1 MTGIYLDHLP
11 FCFRLYHFRLYKSYE
26 ALQNTVTYWILCEF
40 TTLRRQ
46 VGSSILEQHAKTFD
60 NCVEHANNG
69 EVFCRSQV
77 MAPKGGYW
85 RISGDE
91 DKKSVLYL
99 HFFFVG

>member
-26 ALQNTVTYWILCEF
+26 ALQNTMTYWILCEF

-69 EVFCRSQV
+69 
-77 MAPKGGYW
+77 
-85 RISGDE
+85 
-91 DKKSVLYL
+91 
-99 HFFFVG
+99 